1 MEDLIYKIA
10 SPMYRGHGM
19 KYITSEIGETLRKN
33 LSSHVK
39 QKFREFG
46 SVLELTDDETVGVKE
61 KLTNLEPDYAL
72 MLRRLPF
79 TTVEGLTHLP
89 ILVAT
94 IGHRLD
100 SCEVSYDY
108 DLSSH
113 QWEEKNIEA
122 QQVPWI
128 CCYSKNEWIHA
139 SDYLMGIDG
148 LHQIAQQLKRTLV
161 IIAHVESQLPY
172 FKYHSV
178 TQEIA
183 NLYLETYKSIYINS
197 VARED
202 IYQYDYHH
210 SKKNKPSEG
219 RMIYTAKLEDEI
231 KPLIKKWFKE
241 EKEGMLE
248 NKRQMPLYQDN
259 FYDRMPPSQ
268 RIYVP
273 LNLLD
278 DRDCSYYQKLGLRT
292 VCLGR
297 NYTFIYDER
306 QKIDALRQEI
316 AHYVLPTYISPILT
330 PAPLQKEVIN
340 PINSYKQVSQELKY
354 LGENVYIG
362 IIGTQGIDYRKSYLR
377 NESGTTRIAYIWA
390 QDEGNQGTNY
400 TADQINEAL
409 LASDSGERVPLPE
422 HEEDETSILQI
433 AGGKDKQ
440 YEGIATR
447 AEFIVAKI
455 NKAPTAI
462 NEVYGGVENEESVL
476 MPDVLVAVHK
486 LMELAQLNN
495 KPLVMYVPYNTNLS
509 AHDGS
514 STLEEILSQLARQQN
529 YTFIIPTGEEGD
541 KNHHSTLADNNYAL
555 DQVSL
560 EVKEQTPY
568 LVGILYIKHIQN
580 GHFTLYLPT
589 ANEHAISL
597 ERKAITNRDQITIYS
612 TGFLDDYNNGSQYIL
627 FSIENM
633 IPGTWI
639 IRMEQGDAT
648 QGTIDLW
655 LSQQQLNPNVRL
667 NPANPF
673 ITLGSNAT
681 IDGPISVTGFDG
693 RNLVILGSAGRGFDW
708 NGTVNPICASRG
720 VSVLSSDNGWKSV
733 QGTAV
738 AGGTLLGAVACLY
751 DKWQV
756 EIGEPTANSAIMSN
770 LILSNLYQF
779 QSLTYPDR
787 SQGYGIF
794 QLEMLPQLL
803 GTPTR

>member
-10 SPMYRGHGM
+10 SQMYRRHGM
-19 KYITSEIGETLRKN
+19 KYIASKTDDTLRKN

-46 SVLELTDDETVGVKE
+46 SVLELTDDESVMVKE
-61 KLTNLEPDYAL
+61 KMTELEPDYAL
-72 MLRRLPF
+72 MLGQIPF

-94 IGHRLD
+94 IGPRLD
-100 SCEVSYDY
+100 SREVSYAY

-122 QQVPWI
+122 QQIPWI
-128 CCYSKNEWIHA
+128 CCYSKNRWIHA
-139 SDYLMGIDG
+139 SDYLMGIDK
-148 LHQIAQQLKRTLV
+148 LHQIAQQLNRTLV

-178 TQEIA
+178 TQEIT
-183 NLYLETYKSIYINS
+183 NLYLETYKSIYISS
-197 VARED
+197 VAKKD
-202 IYQYDYHH
+202 IYQYDYER

-219 RMIYTAKLEDEI
+219 RMIYTAQSEDEV
-231 KPLIKKWFKE
+231 KQLIREWFKE
-241 EKEGMLE
+241 EIEGMLDS
-248 NKRQMPLYQDN
+248 KRQMPLYQDN
-259 FYDRMPPSQ
+259 FYNRIPPNQ

-278 DRDCSYYQKLGLRT
+278 DRDCSYYQELGLRT

-297 NYTFIYDER
+297 NYTFLYDER

-316 AHYVLPTYISPILT
+316 AHHVLPTYMSPILT
-330 PAPLQKEVIN
+330 PAPLQKEVMN
-340 PINSYKQVSQELKY
+340 PLKAYKQVSQDLKY

-377 NESGTTRIAYIWA
+377 NESGTTRVAYIWV
-390 QDEGNQGTNY
+390 QDEGNQGSYY

-409 LASDSGERVPLPE
+409 SAPDSSQLVPLPE

-455 NKAPTAI
+455 NKAPIAI
-462 NEVYGGVENEESVL
+462 NEIYGGVESEESVL

-486 LMELAQLNN
+486 LMELAQLNT
-495 KPLVMYVPYNTNLS
+495 KPLVIYFPYNTNIS

-514 STLEEILSQLARQQN
+514 SVLEEILSQLARQQD

-541 KNHHSTLADNNYAL
+541 KNHHSTLANNNAIVE
-555 DQVSL
+555 QVSL

-568 LVGILYIKHIQN
+568 LVGVFYIKYVQN
-580 GHFTLYLPT
+580 GHYTLYLPGD
-589 ANEHAISL
+589 NEHAIPL
-597 ERKAITNRDQITIYS
+597 ERSAITSRENTTIYS

-633 IPGTWI
+633 IPGTWTI
-639 IRMEQGDAT
+639 KMEQEDAI

-655 LSQQQLNPNVRL
+655 LSQQQLNPNVTL

-673 ITLGSNAT
+673 TTLGSNAA
-681 IDGPISVTGFDG
+681 IDGPISVTGFDS
-693 RNLVILGSAGRGFDW
+693 RNLVILGSAGRGFAW
-708 NGTVNPICASRG
+708 NGTINPVCAARAI
-720 VSVLSSDNGWKSV
+720 SVLSSDNGWKSV
-733 QGTAV
+733 QGTGV
-738 AGGTLLGAVACLY
+738 AGGILLGSVACLY

-756 EIGEPTANSAIMSN
+756 EMGEPMANSAIMSN

-803 GTPTR
+803 GTPAR